1 MSTKMNKIKNGRDLN
16 GFQLSTR
23 ADGVTF
29 RKGNTTAYHGVGMP
43 DVRHIEL
50 HGGGYTF
57 AIDITPAE
65 AAIIG
70 RHPSAFWQPGNYET
84 ILDAAYAHKVFNMNR
99 EANIK
104 SLVGLATFEW
114 DCGIIP
120 EHAYPDAIDTAE
132 HVAYRDGKRASQHK
146 KYLAIS
152 KAKSRAKAKRN
163 AATAA
168 RVAARDA
175 ERLAKALAKALA
187 KEAQVAALFAAAP
200 EQQLLSGRGHAIARQ
215 LFGAE
220 VFIQVGR
227 KFTKAVV
234 DTAIKYLTVGEFA
247 TRFGIESRADINR
260 LAQHRGPFNR
270 A

>member
-1 MSTKMNKIKNGRDLN
+1 MNAQVNKIKNGRDLN
-16 GFQLSTR
+16 GFELSTR
-23 ADGVTF
+23 KDGVTF

-43 DVRHIEL
+43 DIRRIEL

-84 ILDAAYAHKVFNMNR
+84 ILDAAYARKVFNMNR

-132 HVAYRDGKRASQHK
+132 HADYRAGKRASQHK
-146 KYLAIS
+146 KYLA
-152 KAKSRAKAKRN
+152 KE
-163 AATAA
+163 AA
-168 RVAARDA
+168 
-175 ERLAKALAKALA
+175 RLAKARVRQLAKDA
-187 KEAQVAALFAAAP
+187 KEAALFAAAP

-215 LFGAE
+215 MWGAE
-220 VFIQVGR
+220 VFMQVGR

-247 TRFGIESRADINR
+247 IRFGIESRADINR
-260 LAQHRGPFNR
+260 IAQHRGPFNR
-270 A
+270 G